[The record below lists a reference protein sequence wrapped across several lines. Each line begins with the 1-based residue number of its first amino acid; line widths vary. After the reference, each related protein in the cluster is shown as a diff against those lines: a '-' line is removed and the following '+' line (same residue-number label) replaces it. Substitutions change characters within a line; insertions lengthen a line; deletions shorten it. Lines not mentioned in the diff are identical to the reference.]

1 MKNRFLKSTFLK
13 LKFLHDK
20 LHSVNARLM
29 YVDLTGKK
37 WFFELKMKNAFPII
51 NLKAQFT
58 LNFFLII
65 REYFAHS

>member
-37 WFFELKMKNAFPII
+37 WFFELENEKCFPD
-51 NLKAQFT
+51 NKLKSSVYSKLFS
-58 LNFFLII
+58 N
-65 REYFAHS
+65 Y